1 MRVRWPGVGSG
12 AAGCE
17 AYLGV
22 GHLHRGDGVLN
33 LQSGRNS
40 RLRRRA
46 RVGRAG
52 WRTARGQPFLFGYAY
67 THFFY
72 AVEAHAPWRTVA
84 TSGEFCLEAVGAP
97 TDCESVQFISSVE
110 LQEPQTLLLAYGVN
124 DCQAKVARLSLERVW
139 RMLRPLAASAG
150 DACYATGAT

>member
-1 MRVRWPGVGSG
+1 M
-12 AAGCE
+12 E
-17 AYLGV
+17 A
-22 GHLHRGDGVLN
+22 R
-33 LQSGRNS
+33 
-40 RLRRRA
+40 
-46 RVGRAG
+46 
-52 WRTARGQPFLFGYAY
+52 
-67 THFFY
+67 
-72 AVEAHAPWRTVA
+72 APWRTVA
-84 TSGEFCLEAVGAP
+84 TSGEFCLAADGAP